1 MKEKF
6 DMLYNYMATS
16 NEPKYMKL
24 FGEVMSEMMDWMIQN
39 KTDIAQNYLETLCA
53 IRWEQYLSK
62 TEATKIFNAMTPKG
76 AWSYD
81 TWKRAMEDLGL
92 ECEREYA
99 FNSYALWIV
108 MNGVHSDNGSV
119 IAELIGI
126 ESTDVTNSKYIKT
139 VHKMA
144 LNMLCDAD
152 GVYSVR
158 SYFLD

>member
-6 DMLYNYMATS
+6 ESLYNYMANS

-24 FGEVMSEMMDWMIQN
+24 FGEVMWEMMDWMILN
-39 KTDIAQNYLETLCA
+39 KPDNAQSYLETLCA
-53 IRWEQYLSK
+53 IKWNQYLSK
-62 TEATKIFNAMTPKG
+62 TEATKIYNAMNPKG
-76 AWSYD
+76 AWSYE

-92 ECEREYA
+92 EWEREYV

-108 MNGVHSDNGSV
+108 MNGVHSDNGPV

-126 ESTDVTNSKYIKT
+126 EPSDVTNQKYIKV

-144 LNMLCDAD
+144 VNMLCDVD